1 MRFLIVGLGSMGK
14 RRVRNL
20 RYLKVDDI
28 AGFDPRGDRRDEAA
42 SKYGIS
48 TFENFDNA
56 LASFRPDALI
66 ISTPPDL
73 HVRYAKLAISNNCH
87 FFSEASVVDDE
98 MDELINLARQ
108 RPELVAAPS
117 CTMRFHPSIQAIK
130 QIVHDGQFGK
140 PLLLTYH
147 SGLWLPDW
155 HPWEDYRSFYV
166 ARRKTGACREIV
178 PFELSWLTWLLGPV
192 EFVTGMR
199 GKLSTLDADIDDA
212 YQVLLQFRSGL
223 LGHLLV
229 DVIAR
234 APVRSFRLCSE
245 TATIEWDAMSKQVK
259 LYTAQAREWQ
269 VIPEP
274 EQIQEPGY
282 VATGENLYIEEMRAF
297 IASCEGKQKWGYSL
311 EEDKSML
318 DLLSAIEQ
326 SWDRHTQARVS

>member
-1 MRFLIVGLGSMGK
+1 MRFVIVGLGSMGK

-20 RYLKVDDI
+20 QHLKAGEI
-28 AGFDPRGDRRDEAA
+28 AGFDPRADRRDEAH
-42 SKYGIS
+42 SKYSIP
-48 TFENFDNA
+48 TFEDFDDA
-56 LASFRPDALI
+56 LATFRPDALI

-73 HVRYAKLAISNNCH
+73 HVTYAKRALTNNCH

-98 MDELINLARQ
+98 MDELISLARE
-108 RPELVAAPS
+108 RAGLVAAPS

-130 QIVHDGQFGK
+130 QIVDGEAFGK
-140 PLLLTYH
+140 PLLLTYQ

-166 ARRKTGACREIV
+166 ARRQTGACREIV

-199 GKLSTLDADIDDA
+199 GKLSNLDVDIDDA

-229 DVIAR
+229 DVISR
-234 APVRSFRLCSE
+234 APVRSFRLSSE
-245 TATIEWDAMSKQVK
+245 RATIEWDAMLKTVR
-259 LYTAQAREWQ
+259 LFRADTREWE

-274 EQIQEPGY
+274 EQIKEPGY
-282 VATGENLYIEEMRAF
+282 ITGESLYIEEMRAF
-297 IASCEGKQKWGYSL
+297 VAACEGKKKWGYSL
-311 EEDKSML
+311 EEDKRML
-318 DLLSAIEQ
+318 DLLSAVEQ
-326 SWDRHTQARVS
+326 SWDNHTQIKVS

>member
-73 HVRYAKLAISNNCH
+73 HVRYAKLAISNKCH

-98 MDELINLARQ
+98 MDELINVARQ

-140 PLLLTYH
+140 PLLL
-147 SGLWLPDW
+147 
-155 HPWEDYRSFYV
+155 
-166 ARRKTGACREIV
+166 
-178 PFELSWLTWLLGPV
+178 PV
-192 EFVTGMR
+192 VT
-199 GKLSTLDADIDDA
+199 
-212 YQVLLQFRSGL
+212 
-223 LGHLLV
+223 
-229 DVIAR
+229 
-234 APVRSFRLCSE
+234 
-245 TATIEWDAMSKQVK
+245 
-259 LYTAQAREWQ
+259 
-269 VIPEP
+269 
-274 EQIQEPGY
+274 
-282 VATGENLYIEEMRAF
+282 
-297 IASCEGKQKWGYSL
+297 
-311 EEDKSML
+311 
-318 DLLSAIEQ
+318 
-326 SWDRHTQARVS
+326 